1 VVNPVDKTLTAH
13 LRAFQRPSRREVDL
27 PRTAAT
33 STATNGRTRGVANKG
48 RTPRG
53 KSPNHVR
60 ALSRSRSPAQ
70 RRPARGSRPTS
81 TGDRSDHRGTQ
92 RREANDATPRLS
104 DMERALIATMR
115 AFSSGSTHT

>member
-1 VVNPVDKTLTAH
+1 MNPVDKTVISH
-13 LRAFQRPSRREVDL
+13 LHAFQRPSRREVDVT
-27 PRTAAT
+27 RTAAT

-48 RTPRG
+48 RIPRR
-53 KSPNHVR
+53 KSLNQVR
-60 ALSRSRSPAQ
+60 TLSRSRSPAL

-81 TGDRSDHRGTQ
+81 KGDRSDHRGIQ
-92 RREANDATPRLS
+92 RREANDATERLS